1 MYSSLLFAVVA
12 VMAPAPAAA
21 PDQFDYYINPVLTK
35 AIEKEHAKE
44 FARVGEKELS
54 DHDRVIP
61 GAGSTCL
68 LVKTNDGR
76 NAKLLCQI
84 ARQKIGGDQF
94 VWMLLIERYV
104 TYREGE
110 ERTIL
115 ASGKNLSLFAGFR
128 LSLDLGQIV
137 PAELGGDLR
146 FVVDGANLYVEPL
159 AKAKLYVLVKPMPD
173 LAPKKM
179 DKLVIGETFETR
191 YFNGTYKLYED
202 GRRSG
207 TLKLQVD
214 DDGKVTGSYYSD
226 KDGQKY
232 AVAGVVGTP
241 KHALEFSIK
250 FPRSESLF
258 SGLLFT
264 GDGKALTGTCQSA
277 AGKTGFYALRI
288 EE

>member
-1 MYSSLLFAVVA
+1 MYSTLLVA
-12 VMAPAPAAA
+12 ALLAPSPSVA

-44 FARVGEKELS
+44 FKRVGDKELG
-54 DHDRVIP
+54 DNDRVIP
-61 GAGSTCL
+61 GAGSACL

-84 ARQKIGGDQF
+84 ARQKISGDKF
-94 VWMLLIERYV
+94 AWMLLIERYV

-110 ERTIL
+110 ERAIVT
-115 ASGKNLSLFAGFR
+115 SGKNLSLFAGFR
-128 LSLDLGQIV
+128 LSLDLGQVV
-137 PAELGGDLR
+137 PEEIGGDIR
-146 FVVDGANLYVEPL
+146 FVVDGAKMYIESVG
-159 AKAKLYVLVKPMPD
+159 KAKLYVLVKPVPD
-173 LAPKKM
+173 IAPKKP
-179 DKLVIGETFETR
+179 DKLVVGETFEIR
-191 YFNGTYKLYED
+191 YFNGTYKLYDD

-207 TLKLQVD
+207 TLELKVD

-232 AVAGVVGTP
+232 PVAGVIGTP
-241 KHALEFSIK
+241 KHSIEFSIK
-250 FPRSESLF
+250 FPRSETQF

-264 GDGKALTGTCQSA
+264 GDAKALVGTSQST
-277 AGKTGFYALRI
+277 AGKLGFYAVRV